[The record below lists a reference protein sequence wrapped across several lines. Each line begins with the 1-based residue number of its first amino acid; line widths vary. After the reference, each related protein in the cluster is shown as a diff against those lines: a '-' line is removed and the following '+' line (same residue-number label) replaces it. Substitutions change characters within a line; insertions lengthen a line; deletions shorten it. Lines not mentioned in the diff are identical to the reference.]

1 MVSTA
6 RVRRLAEIPEKPAFD
21 SRLFID
27 GQYVESTTGKR
38 FATVYP
44 PTNEVLAEVAEAT
57 PDDVERAVRAARRE
71 FDEGVWPRLSTADR
85 AKVLLRLADLI
96 ELHKDELVR
105 LNTLDNGK
113 TLRES
118 EIDIVMG
125 ASQFRTMAYAAEREL
140 RGETAPY
147 DPNLVRFSLREPVGV
162 VAGVIAFNAPMV
174 FASGKAAPA
183 LAAGNTIVL
192 KPSPYSSLITLRLAE
207 LGLEAGLPPG
217 VMSAVAGGTDTAV
230 ALAGHREVDM
240 ITLVGS
246 VAAGENMMRLA
257 ANGIKKTLFEL
268 GGKSANIIFD
278 DADLDLAIDGAL
290 TAIFRNCGQR
300 CFSGSR
306 LLVQK
311 TIYDRVVAEVAAKAA
326 RLRIGDPFD
335 PETQLGSL
343 ISRDQLRRV
352 QSYVESARADGAE
365 VVTGGEQPEG
375 LEEGNFYRPTVLANV
390 RNDMKV
396 AREEIFGPVLCTIP
410 FEDEADAIRIAND
423 SEFGLAG
430 GLWTRDLNR
439 AHRVIRAIRT
449 GLIWVNTYAA
459 GGGIPTGAY
468 KRSGVGEEGILAYT
482 EVKGV
487 VMDVTGATA
496 AFYRER

>member
-6 RVRRLAEIPEKPAFD
+6 GVRRLAEIPNKPVFD

-27 GQYVESTTGKR
+27 GRYVDSVAGKT
-38 FATVYP
+38 FPTVYP
-44 PTNEVLAEVAEAT
+44 PTNETLAMVAEAT
-57 PDDVERAVRAARRE
+57 PEDVERAVQAARRE
-71 FDEGVWPRLSTADR
+71 FDHGVWPRLSTGER
-85 AKVLLRLADLI
+85 AKVLVRLADLI
-96 ELHKDELVR
+96 EEHKDELVR

-118 EIDIVMG
+118 EIDIAMG
-125 ASQFRTMAYAAEREL
+125 ANQFRTMAYTAEREL

-192 KPSPYSSLITLRLAE
+192 KPSPYSSLIALRLAE
-207 LGLEAGLPPG
+207 LGIEAGLPPG
-217 VMSAVAGGTDTAV
+217 VMSTVAGGTETAV
-230 ALAGHREVDM
+230 ALAGHPEVDM

-246 VAAGENMMRLA
+246 VTAGEKMMELA
-257 ANGIKKTLFEL
+257 ARGIKKTLLEL
-268 GGKSANIIFD
+268 GGKSANIIFE

-311 TIYDRVVAEVAAKAA
+311 SIYDRVVAEVSARAE

-335 PETQLGSL
+335 ESTQLGSL
-343 ISRDQLRRV
+343 ISRDQVRRV
-352 QSYVESARADGAE
+352 QSYVESALADGAE
-365 VVTGGEQPEG
+365 IVTGGGQPEG
-375 LEEGNFYRPTVLANV
+375 LEEGNFYRPTVLAKV

-439 AHRVIRAIRT
+439 AHRVVRAVRT

-459 GGGIPTGAY
+459 GGGVPMGAY

-482 EVKGV
+482 QIKGV
-487 VMDVTGATA
+487 IMDVTGATA
-496 AFYRER
+496 AFYRAG